1 MYFSLL
7 LQQEKSGHNHAM
19 PRQRKQHIN
28 INIGKKGPEQPL
40 RPAAGELRKACRKG
54 REWSAQTAV

>member
-19 PRQRKQHIN
+19 PCQRKQHIN
-28 INIGKKGPEQPL
+28 IDIGKKGPEQPL

-54 REWSAQTAV
+54 RE